1 IVSIFGGT
9 GFIGRNLVRQLVK
22 EGYRIKVAT
31 RSPNLANSIRVSGNI
46 GQVETSRVNIFDE
59 QSISDFIKGSNYV
72 INLIGILNETR
83 KYKFNYIHAGLPK
96 KIARLSREM
105 DVERFI
111 HISALGSE
119 IGSKSRYLNSK
130 AQGEKDIF
138 SENSNST
145 VIKPSLVFGYDD
157 NFFNQFAS
165 ILSLVPIFPLIGL
178 GNTKF
183 QPVYV
188 ADLAKLIVSH
198 LKDDNK
204 KDVYEIGGNEIY
216 SLKQILEFI
225 VKITKKKRLLVP
237 IPFSISKLFI
247 TPLQIMPKPLITYDQ
262 IESLKKDNIL
272 LKTKSN
278 KIGNLGDYEIHP
290 VSIKN
295 IVPNYL
301 KRFSN

>member
-1 IVSIFGGT
+1 M
-9 GFIGRNLVRQLVK
+9 K

-119 IGSKSRYLNSK
+119 IGSKSRYLSRK
-130 AQGEKDIF
+130 AQGEEAIF
-138 SENSNST
+138 SENSNSS

-165 ILSLVPIFPLIGL
+165 ILSLVPIFPLIGY

-188 ADLAKLIVSH
+188 EDLAKLIVSH

-216 SLKQILEFI
+216 SLKQILELI

-272 LKTKSN
+272 LKTKSD

>member
-1 IVSIFGGT
+1 
-9 GFIGRNLVRQLVK
+9 
-22 EGYRIKVAT
+22 
-31 RSPNLANSIRVSGNI
+31 
-46 GQVETSRVNIFDE
+46 
-59 QSISDFIKGSNYV
+59 
-72 INLIGILNETR
+72 
-83 KYKFNYIHAGLPK
+83 
-96 KIARLSREM
+96 M
-105 DVERFI
+105 
-111 HISALGSE
+111 
-119 IGSKSRYLNSK
+119 
-130 AQGEKDIF
+130 
-138 SENSNST
+138 
-145 VIKPSLVFGYDD
+145 
-157 NFFNQFAS
+157 
-165 ILSLVPIFPLIGL
+165 VPIFPLIGL

-188 ADLAKLIVSH
+188 EDLAKLIVSH

-216 SLKQILEFI
+216 SLKQILELI

-272 LKTKSN
+272 LKTKSD

>member
-1 IVSIFGGT
+1 M
-9 GFIGRNLVRQLVK
+9 K

-119 IGSKSRYLNSK
+119 IGSKSRYLSSK
-130 AQGEKDIF
+130 AQGEEAIF
-138 SENSNST
+138 SENSNSS

-165 ILSLVPIFPLIGL
+165 ILSLVPIFPLIGY

-188 ADLAKLIVSH
+188 EDLAKLIVSH

>member
-1 IVSIFGGT
+1 M
-9 GFIGRNLVRQLVK
+9 
-22 EGYRIKVAT
+22 
-31 RSPNLANSIRVSGNI
+31 SGNI
-46 GQVETSRVNIFDE
+46 GQVETLRVNIFNE

-96 KIARLSREM
+96 KIARLSTEM

-188 ADLAKLIVSH
+188 EDLAKLIVSH

-272 LKTKSN
+272 LNTKSN

>member
-1 IVSIFGGT
+1 MKNNQLQNIEGARKENKVS
-9 GFIGRNLVRQLVK
+9 
-22 EGYRIKVAT
+22 
-31 RSPNLANSIRVSGNI
+31 
-46 GQVETSRVNIFDE
+46 VE
-59 QSISDFIKGSNYV
+59 
-72 INLIGILNETR
+72 
-83 KYKFNYIHAGLPK
+83 
-96 KIARLSREM
+96 
-105 DVERFI
+105 
-111 HISALGSE
+111 
-119 IGSKSRYLNSK
+119 
-130 AQGEKDIF
+130 
-138 SENSNST
+138 
-145 VIKPSLVFGYDD
+145 
-157 NFFNQFAS
+157 
-165 ILSLVPIFPLIGL
+165 
-178 GNTKF
+178 
-183 QPVYV
+183 
-188 ADLAKLIVSH
+188 DLAKLIVSH

-216 SLKQILEFI
+216 SLKQILELI

-272 LKTKSN
+272 LKTKSD

>member
-1 IVSIFGGT
+1 M
-9 GFIGRNLVRQLVK
+9 K
-22 EGYRIKVAT
+22 DGYRIKVAT
-31 RSPNLANSIRVSGNI
+31 RSPSLANSIRVSGNI
-46 GQVETSRVNIFDE
+46 GQVESVRVNIFNE
-59 QSISDFIKGSNYV
+59 QSISDFLKGSNYV
-72 INLIGILNETR
+72 INLIGILNENR
-83 KYKFNYIHAGLPK
+83 KYKFNYIHAELPK
-96 KIARLSREM
+96 QIARFSKEM

-130 AQGEKDIF
+130 ALGEEAVF
-138 SENSNST
+138 SENPNSS

-165 ILSLVPIFPLIGL
+165 ILSLVPIFPLIGY
-178 GNTKF
+178 GETKF

-188 ADLAKLIVSH
+188 EDLAKLIVSH

-204 KDVYEIGGNEIY
+204 KDIYEIGGNEIY
-216 SLKQILEFI
+216 SLKEILEFI
-225 VKITKKKRLLVP
+225 VKTTKKKRLLIP

-272 LKTKSN
+272 RKTASD
-278 KIGNLGDYEIHP
+278 KIGNLGDYEIYP